1 MKPVEP
7 REQLEGTRTAFVGPA
22 GSGIEPLPAIAVRTD
37 DGLEVRTEWDLTFDE
52 RAAILDGARVILTF
66 LGRVPP
72 CRIEIEGVS
81 S

>member
-7 REQLEGTRTAFVGPA
+7 REHLEGTRTAFIGPT

-37 DGLEVRTEWDLTFDE
+37 DGLEVRTEWELTFDE
-52 RAAILDGARVILTF
+52 RAAILDGARVVLTF

-72 CRIEIEGVS
+72 CRIEIEGVTS
-81 S
+81 